1 MEEYLR
7 EIRENL
13 FDIMRKKGWSNTELA
28 IQCGI
33 STRQMSWIMN
43 GEGKDI
49 KLSTLIKISK
59 GVGKSPAQLI
69 SRGQFEKEKNE
80 EALRKIHMDLITYL
94 RRAGVSGFLAIK

>member
-13 FDIMRKKGWSNTELA
+13 FDIMRKKGWNNTELA
-28 IQCGI
+28 IQCGV

-59 GVGKSPAQLI
+59 GVGKSPASLI
-69 SRGQFEKEKNE
+69 MPGGLEKEKNE
-80 EALRKIHMDLITYL
+80 ETLRKIHVDLITYL
-94 RRAGVSGFLAIK
+94 RRCGVSGFLATK